1 MVQVYNL
8 LSIIGKWGEKLS
20 FVRNRGWLCLFT
32 VRPPGRWWPAGWE
45 LWFAGFI
52 QVEAWDNGSVGVF
65 GGRNALIG
73 KVL

>member
-1 MVQVYNL
+1 MVAV
-8 LSIIGKWGEKLS
+8 IIKGVVGKERFLILDAKGS
-20 FVRNRGWLCLFT
+20 AATRQ
-32 VRPPGRWWPAGWE
+32 RWSAGWE